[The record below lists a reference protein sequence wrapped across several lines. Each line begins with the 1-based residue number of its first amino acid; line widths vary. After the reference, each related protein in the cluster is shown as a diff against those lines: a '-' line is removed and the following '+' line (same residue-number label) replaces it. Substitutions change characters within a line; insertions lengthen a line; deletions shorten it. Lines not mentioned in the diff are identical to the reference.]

1 MPIPARWP
9 QVQQQRERA
18 ETPTLVPTT
27 ALSMQASE
35 GEKAGRDARRL
46 RVRGSPQRVKGN
58 LGLRAVLATPSDT
71 LRRNRRSHTLLP
83 AIDRRELQQLQLLAS
98 LHSSLLGLLAGRPPL
113 AEPHPPGRQ
122 LYLLRG
128 VGLPVPV
135 SYPDLHGH

>member
-58 LGLRAVLATPSDT
+58 LGLKSVLATPSDT

-98 LHSSLLGLLAGRPPL
+98 LHSSLLGLLAGRPPPPQPPPPRPPL
-113 AEPHPPGRQ
+113 YLFPGR
-122 LYLLRG
+122 
-128 VGLPVPV
+128 GLPL
-135 SYPDLHGH
+135 SSLYPLLL